1 MSIKVRGGTPHHG
14 GPGLCHSCKHGH
26 VFRAAAESEVT
37 VICRLEIYDSG
48 RALQILKPVVECTE
62 YANKL
67 EKSEY
72 EMSKIA
78 WILATSSGKTIG
90 FLSPRDAKRKAANKE
105 IDPLEDD

>member
-14 GPGLCHSCKHGH
+14 GPGLCHSCKHSH

-37 VICRLEIYDSG
+37 VICHAQDMGGSK
-48 RALQILKPVVECTE
+48 LQIFKPVVECNE

-67 EKSEY
+67 EKSEW
-72 EMSKIA
+72 EMQKIA

>member
-14 GPGLCHSCKHGH
+14 GPGLCHSCKHSH
-26 VFRAAAESEVT
+26 VFRSAAESEIT
-37 VICRLEIYDSG
+37 VLC
-48 RALQILKPVVECTE
+48 ALPNQYGAPSFRIRKPVVECSE

-72 EMSKIA
+72 EMKQIA
-78 WILATSSGKTIG
+78 WILASRGGKPIG
-90 FLSPRDAKRKAANKE
+90 FISPREARRKAEAKE